1 MTQAWERRYWYCQL
15 AGWGIWFCIYSS
27 TLLLSPRRTIP
38 VAAVAFMAL
47 SGLGASHVLRLVVRR
62 RGYMALPPGSLVPRL
77 LALILMLAAAL
88 TGLNLLAMLYAFR
101 VFTWSQTSLVG
112 YVFTYGTWSALLSG
126 WVAIY
131 VAVHYFD
138 RHRRSELEKL
148 RLEILSRDAQ
158 LGALRAQLNPHFMFN
173 CLNSIRALVAENPE
187 RAQSAITEL
196 SNLLRR
202 SLQAERLPLVTLREE
217 METVSE
223 YLRLESLR
231 YEQRLQVETAIDGAS
246 LDRRVPPLLVQTLVE
261 NAIKHGIAR
270 SPQGG
275 VLRIE
280 AVCQGGELQLQV
292 VNTGTIAE
300 AARDGGGTGLSN
312 ARRRLAI
319 LFGET
324 ASLALRTTAQ
334 GQVVAELRI
343 AQGAA

>member
-1 MTQAWERRYWYCQL
+1 MTQGRGRRYWYCQL
-15 AGWGIWFCIYSS
+15 AGWGTWVSVYLS
-27 TLLLSPRRTIP
+27 TVLLSSRRTVP
-38 VAAVAFMAL
+38 VAAVVFMGL
-47 SGLGASHVLRLVVRR
+47 SGFAASHVLRLVVRR
-62 RGYMALPPGSLVPRL
+62 RGYMSLPPGSLVPRL
-77 LALILMLAAAL
+77 IVLILLLAAAL
-88 TGLNLLAMLYAFR
+88 TGINLLAMLYVFG
-101 VFTWSQTSLVG
+101 VFTWAQTSLVG

-138 RHRRSELEKL
+138 RHRRSEVEKL
-148 RLEILSRDAQ
+148 RLEILSREAQ
-158 LGALRAQLNPHFMFN
+158 LSALRAQLNPHFMFN
-173 CLNSIRALVAENPE
+173 CLNSIRALVIENPD

-217 METVSE
+217 METVTE

-270 SPQGG
+270 LPQGG
-275 VLRIE
+275 LLRIE
-280 AVCQGGELQLQV
+280 AACHGHELQLQV

-300 AARDGGGTGLSN
+300 AATDGGTGLSN
-312 ARRRLAI
+312 ARRRLEI
-319 LFGET
+319 LFGGT
-324 ASLALRTTAQ
+324 ASLALRATAH
-334 GQVVAELRI
+334 GEVVAELRI
-343 AQGAA
+343 TQAAA